1 MGQVQNKKRLRNEI
15 RCEARS
21 EAEEVKY
28 RDDHRGDEEERR
40 CIVRRGEDGAQ
51 ALDAVWR
58 RAAVRGGRGQ

>member
-28 RDDHRGDEEERR
+28 RDDHRCDEEERR
-40 CIVRRGEDGAQ
+40 CAFRRGEDGAQ
-51 ALDAVWR
+51 VFDV
-58 RAAVRGGRGQ
+58 V